1 MTRPY
6 RNMRVPVLPSP
17 SRSWYVT
24 LAGAFAALGLAL
36 FAYSFQLRHGDIVS
50 GLRDPGRGGAA
61 WALYIAAYVYFVGV
75 SFAGI
80 TVASMARIF
89 HLDVLKPLTR
99 IAELLTIVS
108 LCAGALMVLADLGR
122 PLDGL
127 IKLPMLAR
135 PSSPFFGTFTL
146 VVSGYLFSSVI
157 YFFVSGR
164 RDAAKMFVLGPRIL
178 KPIYW
183 LWASGYRG
191 TPEEHARHSRT
202 SFWLALTI
210 VPLLIVA
217 HSTLGFIFGI
227 QSGRPGWYSAL
238 QAPAFVVMAGVSGTG
253 ALIVISLIL
262 RRMLKLDIDDSAIHW
277 LGNFLWILSLVY
289 VYFLI
294 VEELTA
300 SYAAPA
306 MDRHVAHEVI
316 AGRYALSY
324 WLMAACLFLTFLIPF
339 LLYLLR
345 KKSTGWIAVAAVL
358 GNVAAV
364 LKRLLI
370 VVPSQTHGS
379 MLASF
384 EGDYVPTW
392 IEWAVVSGA
401 AGLVLIAILLFGAI
415 FPLVPGHQPPLV
427 RTLPLP
433 KDPVRGLVTLLWALA
448 AIGFILFGLSDS
460 FRLWSGT
467 EIDPSIPFS
476 PVIFANGVILIFTT
490 AVIYE
495 ILPTHLLEKPWHR
508 RLVQKAHFSIPRAPK
523 LALGS
528 RSIRAFD
535 RQAPATEL
543 PRQTGDTHE

>member
-1 MTRPY
+1 
-6 RNMRVPVLPSP
+6 MRVPVLPSP

>member
-1 MTRPY
+1 MTKAYGRKRTSP
-6 RNMRVPVLPSP
+6 LPDP
-17 SRSWYVT
+17 TRSWYLV
-24 LAGAFAALGLAL
+24 LAASFVALGAAL

-89 HLDVLKPLTR
+89 HIDTLKPLTR
-99 IAELLTIVS
+99 IAELLTIVA
-108 LCAGALMVLADLGR
+108 LIAGALMVLADLGR

-164 RDAAKMFVLGPRIL
+164 RDAARMFIIGPWFL
-178 KPIYW
+178 KPFYW

-191 TPEEHARHSRT
+191 TAEEHARHSRT

-210 VPLLIVA
+210 VPLLVVA

-238 QAPAFVVMAGVSGTG
+238 MAPGFVVMAGVSGTG

-262 RRMLKLDIDDSAIHW
+262 RRMLNLDFKDSAIHW

-289 VYFLI
+289 IYFLI

-300 SYAAPA
+300 TYAGPE
-306 MDRHVAHEVI
+306 MDRHVAHEIVT
-316 AGRYALSY
+316 GDYAWSY
-324 WLMAACLFLTFLIPF
+324 WIMAACLFLTFLIPF
-339 LLYLLR
+339 LLYILG
-345 KKSTGWIAVAAVL
+345 KKSTTWVAVASVL
-358 GNVAAV
+358 ANVAAV

-370 VVPSQTHGS
+370 VIPSQTHGS
-379 MLASF
+379 YLPAV
-384 EGDYVPTW
+384 EGSYDPTW
-392 IEWAVVSGA
+392 IEWTVVSGA
-401 AGLVLIAILLFGAI
+401 GGLVLISILIFGRI
-415 FPLVPGHQPPLV
+415 FPLVPGHQPPLI

-433 KDPVRGLVTLLWALA
+433 RDRARTLVTAVWAAGAVGLL
-448 AIGFILFGLSDS
+448 LFGLSDA
-460 FRLWSGT
+460 FRLWSGA
-467 EIDPSIPFS
+467 EIDPMVPFS
-476 PVIFANGVILIFTT
+476 PVIFANGVIFIFTT
-490 AVIYE
+490 AVVYE
-495 ILPTHLLEKPWHR
+495 VLPTHLLEKPWHR
-508 RLVQKAHFSIPRAPK
+508 RLVQKAHFHIPRAPRT
-523 LALGS
+523 ALGN
-528 RSIRAFD
+528 RAIRAFE
-535 RQAPATEL
+535 RRAPVMEQ
-543 PRQTGDTHE
+543 PRSEGDTHE